1 MQFKS
6 IIGQE
11 AVKNRLLTSIRENR
25 VAHTQLFL
33 GPEGCGSLALATAF
47 AQYINCPNRTET
59 DSCGECPSCVKFQ
72 KLAHPDLYF
81 YFPTTTTNAV
91 KKDPRS
97 TLFLTEWREYLIAN
111 NMYPSQNGW
120 YDHLKVGNKQG
131 FIRKDDAN
139 DLTGKMAF
147 KPYEAKYKI
156 VILWMVERMNE
167 SASNKLLKTL
177 EEPPDNT
184 LIIMLAERY
193 ELLLAT
199 VRSRAQIVKIP
210 PVHNKDIAAE
220 LIRLHGVESQQA
232 EQLATLSR
240 GNWNYALDLAENSE
254 DLQTN
259 FLEFRQWLRLC
270 FRPQDYIELNKFNSE
285 LARIGR
291 ERQKSFLQYGLDTL
305 HSSILLNQ
313 GHQNNVKKR
322 GEELDFSVK
331 LAPMINDANQLEIY
345 KLFNEAIYHIERNAH
360 PGILFT
366 DLSFK
371 LTDLLTL
378 GRKQIAK

>member
-1 MQFKS
+1 
-6 IIGQE
+6 
-11 AVKNRLLTSIRENR
+11 
-25 VAHTQLFL
+25 
-33 GPEGCGSLALATAF
+33 
-47 AQYINCPNRTET
+47 
-59 DSCGECPSCVKFQ
+59 
-72 KLAHPDLYF
+72 
-81 YFPTTTTNAV
+81 
-91 KKDPRS
+91 
-97 TLFLTEWREYLIAN
+97 
-111 NMYPSQNGW
+111 MYPSQNGW

-139 DLTGKMAF
+139 ELTGKMAF

-371 LTDLLTL
+371 LTDLLVL
-378 GRKQIAK
+378 GRKYVAK

>member
-1 MQFKS
+1 MQFRS

-11 AVKNRLLTSIRENR
+11 AVKNRLLTSIHENR

-33 GPEGCGSLALATAF
+33 GPEGSGSFVLAIAF
-47 AQYINCPNRTET
+47 AQYINCTDRTET
-59 DSCGECPSCVKFQ
+59 DSCGVCPSCIKFQ
-72 KLAHPDLYF
+72 KLAHPDLNF

-97 TLFLTEWREYLIAN
+97 ALFLNDWRDYLIKN
-111 NMYPSQNGW
+111 NGYPSLNGW
-120 YDHLKVGNKQG
+120 YEYLKVGNKQG

-139 DLTGKMAF
+139 ELIGKISF
-147 KPYEAKYKI
+147 KPYEAEYKI
-156 VILWMVERMNE
+156 VIFWMIERMNE

-184 LIIMLAERY
+184 LIILLAERY
-193 ELLLAT
+193 ELLLPT

-210 PVHNKDIAAE
+210 PVGNKEIAAE
-220 LIRLHGVESQQA
+220 LIRLKGFGSQQA
-232 EQLATLSR
+232 EQLATLSL
-240 GNWNYALDLAENSE
+240 GNWNYALNLAENSE

-259 FLEFRQWLRLC
+259 FLQFRKWLRLC

-291 ERQKSFLQYGLDTL
+291 ERQKSFLRYGLETI
-305 HSSILLNQ
+305 HSSIMLNQ
-313 GHQNNVKKR
+313 GHSDSVKKR

-331 LAPMINDANQLEIY
+331 LAPMINESNQLEVY

-360 PGILFT
+360 PGILFS

-371 LTDLLTL
+371 LTDLLAT
-378 GRKQIAK
+378 GRKQMVK